1 MSLSGQEEG
10 HQIRPLRL
18 TSDTMSGLNQKKKNL
33 YVKTND
39 GVFKRK
45 GQTPQETQDVG
56 EELWTGREVAVSNAL
71 EDEVSRLVLR

>member
-1 MSLSGQEEG
+1 
-10 HQIRPLRL
+10 
-18 TSDTMSGLNQKKKNL
+18 MSGLNQKKKNL

-56 EELWTGREVAVSNAL
+56 EELWTGRGVAVSNAL

>member
-1 MSLSGQEEG
+1 
-10 HQIRPLRL
+10 
-18 TSDTMSGLNQKKKNL
+18 MSGLNQKKKTL

-45 GQTPQETQDVG
+45 GPTPQETQDVG
-56 EELWTGREVAVSNAL
+56 EELWTGRGVAVSNAL

>member
-18 TSDTMSGLNQKKKNL
+18 TSDTMSGLNQQKKNL
-33 YVKTND
+33 KTND
-39 GVFKRK
+39 GVFKRI

-56 EELWTGREVAVSNAL
+56 EELWTGRGVAVSNAL